1 MVIDSDTMKILK
13 QFTPGKTKKADAF
26 FVEAIKLR
34 EILYVVFL
42 CIARD
47 KRIPDRNLDDTNN
60 LLSLYFSHLKI
71 IHSSTGYSEEWNY
84 PRDSFYLISAPILK
98 DAYDLLLYGKQ
109 NRIRECPNCGWLFY
123 DSSKNGS
130 RRWCSMITCGSNVK
144 ALCSHH
150 KH

>member
-34 EILYVVFL
+34 EILYAVFL

-47 KRIPDRNLDDTNN
+47 KRIPDRNLDDFNN

-71 IHSSTGYSEEWNY
+71 IHSSTGYSEDWNY
-84 PRDSFYLISAPILK
+84 PPDSFYLISAPILK
-98 DAYDLLLYGKQ
+98 DAYDLL
-109 NRIRECPNCGWLFY
+109 FY

-130 RRWCSMITCGSNVK
+130 RRWYSMITCGSNVK
-144 ALCSHH
+144 ALCWYH